1 MITNRVINEIYRK
14 FGKSSSRPG
23 KQQIDYYIE
32 LLAPM
37 HHISMNEY
45 CVVFEELDELCPF
58 RRFLLRSLNGIV
70 EFDNYVAFAFPN
82 HILFLAKYSD
92 EMRVHFRAVK
102 KDLTH
107 VIFN

>member
-1 MITNRVINEIYRK
+1 MITNSVINEIYRRFAK
-14 FGKSSSRPG
+14 YSSRPE
-23 KQQIDYYIE
+23 KQQIDYFIE

-37 HHISMNEY
+37 HRISMNED
-45 CVVFEELDELCPF
+45 CVVFEEQDELCPF

-70 EFDNYVAFAFPN
+70 EFDNYVAFAFRN

-102 KDLTH
+102 KDLTQ
-107 VIFN
+107 VFFN